1 MLSEI
6 QKNKFTTRAQ
16 QEARKVLL
24 ELKIENL
31 NNDNICNLQSQ
42 LDVLVSGL
50 VSLKECEHQNVD
62 EELLEIYDL
71 LTDIVLDNEENLDFL
86 NQIFFN

>member
-16 QEARKVLL
+16 QEAKKLLL

-31 NNDNICNLQSQ
+31 NNDNICNLQRQ
-42 LDVLVSGL
+42 LDALVSGL

>member
-16 QEARKVLL
+16 QEARKLLL

-31 NNDNICNLQSQ
+31 NNDNICNLQNQ

>member
-16 QEARKVLL
+16 QEARKLLL
-24 ELKIENL
+24 ELNIENL